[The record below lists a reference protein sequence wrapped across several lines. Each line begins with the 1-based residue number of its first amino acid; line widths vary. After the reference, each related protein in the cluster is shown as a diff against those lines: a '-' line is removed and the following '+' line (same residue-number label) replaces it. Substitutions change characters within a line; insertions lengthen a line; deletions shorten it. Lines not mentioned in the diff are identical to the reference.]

1 MKPLQAVLLDAGGTL
16 IHPDRRFILEVLAAE
31 GISADV
37 AALAAAEAAA
47 RDVATRAIA
56 EGRAPDDASR
66 GRVLWPALFAALG
79 CSNGQLERILQ
90 IVARRSRERG
100 LWTEPEAGAADAL
113 RTLRARGLK
122 LGVVS
127 NSDGRV
133 ADFLAGAGF
142 APFLDVIVDSAVV
155 GIEKPD
161 PAIFHIACDRLGVPP
176 AACLYVGDVYELDVL
191 GARRAGLEAVLVDPL
206 GRHAALE
213 CPRIASV
220 RELPG
225 WLAARAAAVT
235 PAGGRKTN

>member
-1 MKPLQAVLLDAGGTL
+1 MKPLRAVLFDAGGTL
-16 IHPDRRFILEVLAAE
+16 IHPDRRFLRETLAAE
-31 GISADV
+31 GVPVDA

-47 RDVATRAIA
+47 RDAATRATA
-56 EGRAPDDASR
+56 EGRAPDNAAR
-66 GRVLWPALFAALG
+66 GRVMWPAFFAALG

-90 IVARRSRERG
+90 VVGRHSRERG
-100 LWTEPEAGAADAL
+100 LWTKPEAGAADAL
-113 RTLRARGLK
+113 RTLRARGLA

-133 ADFLAGAGF
+133 ATFLDGAGF

-155 GIEKPD
+155 GVEKPD
-161 PAIFHIACDRLGVPP
+161 PAIFRIACDRLGVPP

-191 GARRAGLEAVLVDPL
+191 GARRAGMEAVLVDAA
-206 GRHAALE
+206 GRHAALD

-225 WLAARAAAVT
+225 WLAARAAAAF
-235 PAGGRKTN
+235 PAGGWRTN